1 MSEEKNNKEENESLI
16 ESYEQKKQA
25 HRQKRANKKR
35 KAKEGQYE
43 STRAKKVS
51 FLEVYSRSGNKRE
64 AAKAT
69 GVSLRQHYY
78 WMDRDPEYAEAFQMA
93 KEEATEVLE
102 REAFRRGVEGWEEP
116 VFYRGEEVGKITR
129 YSDQLLVVL
138 LKGNK
143 PEKYKDRVEHTG
155 ESKSYM
161 NIDLKNLSEEELN
174 LLEGIIDKTS
184 KDDESEGTEDEGQ
197 VGEVPEE

>member
-1 MSEEKNNKEENESLI
+1 MSEKENKNTEENEPLI
-16 ESYEQKKQA
+16 ESYEQKKMA
-25 HRQKRANKKR
+25 HREKRANKRR
-35 KAKEGQYE
+35 KAKEGE
-43 STRAKKVS
+43 HDITRSRKVT

-64 AAKAT
+64 AAKQA
-69 GVSLRQHYY
+69 GVSLRQHYN
-78 WMDRDPEYAEAFQMA
+78 WLDRDPEYAEALQIA

-116 VFYRGEEVGKITR
+116 VFYRGEQVGKITK

-184 KDDESEGTEDEGQ
+184 AEDGESGGTEESG
-197 VGEVPEE
+197 